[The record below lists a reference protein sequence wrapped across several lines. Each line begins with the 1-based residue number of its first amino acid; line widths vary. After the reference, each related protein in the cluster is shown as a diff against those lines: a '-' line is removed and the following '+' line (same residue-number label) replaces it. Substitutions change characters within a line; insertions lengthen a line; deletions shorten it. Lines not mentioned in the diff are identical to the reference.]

1 MNIDALTRSASR
13 LGETALDPKLWP
25 DLLQEIAESVGAFGA
40 VLLQTG
46 VPTEDV
52 PWSRSL
58 GSVRE
63 VYYGEGWNTRDLRAI
78 RSVAAIRRGVTV
90 LTDEDVASRDEVARD
105 PYYTSFLASQRLP
118 EFAAI
123 AFRSSPSQICGL
135 VIQRTATQGAFS
147 EREKQ
152 ALALLEPRL
161 TATAELARML
171 GEASL
176 RTSLTVLDRLS
187 RPALALGRAGAVID
201 VNAAAAAL
209 FDDDFRVRSG
219 ALVVRDERAAAE
231 IQRACEQAR
240 MPFGTMMPK
249 LEPIIVRREGRLPL
263 ILRSLPLDGPAGSF
277 VLGARLLVTVTDPRI
292 GFVPQAGLLQSIFGM
307 TRAEARLSFHLAAG
321 STLQQAADL
330 SGITVET
337 VRGQL
342 KAVFSKTG
350 TRRQAELVALLG
362 QL

>member
-1 MNIDALTRSASR
+1 MNIDLLTKSASR
-13 LGETALDPKLWP
+13 LGETAIDPTLWP
-25 DLLQEIAESVGAFGA
+25 DLLQEIAEGVGAFGA

-46 VPTEDV
+46 VPTVDV
-52 PWSRSL
+52 PWSPSL
-58 GSVRE
+58 SAMRE

-78 RSVAAIRRGVTV
+78 RSVAAVRRGLTV

-105 PYYTSFLASQRLP
+105 PYYTSFLASQRLA

-123 AFRSSPSQICGL
+123 AFRSSPSQVCGL
-135 VIQRTATQGAFS
+135 VIQRTASQGAFS

-161 TATAELARML
+161 SATAELTRML
-171 GEASL
+171 GEAAL
-176 RTSLTVLDRLS
+176 RTSLNVLDRLS

-201 VNAAAAAL
+201 VNAAAADL
-209 FDDDFRVRSG
+209 FDEDFRVRSG

-240 MPFGTMMPK
+240 LPFPMISPK
-249 LEPIIVRREGRLPL
+249 PEPILVRREGRLPL

-277 VLGARLLVTVTDPRI
+277 VLGARLLVTITDPRV
-292 GFVPQAGLLQSIFGM
+292 GSAPQAELLRSLFGM
-307 TRAEARLSFHLAAG
+307 TRAEARLAIHLAAG
-321 STLQQAADL
+321 SSLHQAAER
-330 SGITVET
+330 SGITIET